1 MTLRRRRFPCL
12 GRAGALVALVVVTLV
27 PFSASA
33 AGAGLTA
40 HAVAR
45 HVVRRAD
52 LDAIRRL
59 LASYTRAV
67 TDGDRA
73 AFEALLLST
82 DIPFASVADLQESG
96 GGPPD
101 TRQYPRFRADIF
113 DSGIRYSQRF
123 HNVRIEQDGTLA
135 NVSLDFVT
143 VDTATGRGGYGFKVL
158 QLVKVGGAWKIA
170 SEFFTG
176 RPLSD
181 LRR

>member
-1 MTLRRRRFPCL
+1 MTLRRRRFSCL
-12 GRAGALVALVVVTLV
+12 VRASALVALVAATLD
-27 PFSASA
+27 PCNASVA
-33 AGAGLTA
+33 RAGPTA
-40 HAVAR
+40 HVVAR
-45 HVVRRAD
+45 HVIHRAD
-52 LDAIRRL
+52 LEAIRRL

-67 TDGDRA
+67 TDGNRA

-101 TRQYPRFRADIF
+101 TRQYARFRADIF
-113 DSGIRYSQRF
+113 DSGIRYIQRF

-135 NVSLDFVT
+135 NVTLDFVT
-143 VDTATGRGGYGFKVL
+143 VDTDAGRGGYGFKVL
-158 QLVKVGGAWKIA
+158 QVVKVGGAWKIA